1 MNLNINEE
9 TIRRIL
15 NSKIALVVSASTI
28 TVIIG
33 TVLIANTYDINN
45 TQDIDNKSTTISDT
59 FITTDAETSFTTTSS
74 SVITS
79 NSSCFDSANNY
90 SLMPLYCDENNIP
103 VKVKIK

>member
-9 TIRRIL
+9 TISRIL
-15 NSKIALVVSASTI
+15 NSKIALVISASTI

-33 TVLIANTYDINN
+33 TVLIANTYDRNKN
-45 TQDIDNKSTTISDT
+45 QDVDNKSTIISDT
-59 FITTDAETSFTTTSS
+59 FIMTDAETSFTTTSS
-74 SVITS
+74 SVVTS
-79 NSSCFDSANNY
+79 NSSYFDSANNY

>member
-33 TVLIANTYDINN
+33 TVLIANTYDIN
-45 TQDIDNKSTTISDT
+45 TVSYTHLTLPTI
-59 FITTDAETSFTTTSS
+59 A
-74 SVITS
+74 
-79 NSSCFDSANNY
+79 
-90 SLMPLYCDENNIP
+90 
-103 VKVKIK
+103 